1 MDLPADVKKQLMQM
15 AGITDPKEFDQMAE
29 KIAGKATQAAA
40 SSNNSTPKPPQQS
53 RQSPFQVHFVKLMAL
68 IELQSEI
75 SFESQNDLKAQ
86 IQEVYNILNSD
97 PDYHDIKTFIAKYF
111 TKEEK
116 SAKERAEMS
125 LLIRDRGNKAY
136 AKKEMDTALLHF
148 SQSSLMAPIDALG
161 KGREVAVALANR
173 SAVHFELENW

>member
-1 MDLPADVKKQLMQM
+1 M
-15 AGITDPKEFDQMAE
+15 
-29 KIAGKATQAAA
+29 
-40 SSNNSTPKPPQQS
+40 
-53 RQSPFQVHFVKLMAL
+53 MAL
-68 IELQSEI
+68 IEAQSESSTFACQDDI
-75 SFESQNDLKAQ
+75 QAQ
-86 IQEVYNILNSD
+86 IQHVYQILNTD
-97 PDYHDIKTFIAKYF
+97 PDYQDMKQFIHKYF
-111 TKEEK
+111 SKEEK

-148 SQSSLMAPIDALG
+148 SQSSLMAPIDPEG

>member
-29 KIAGKATQAAA
+29 KIAGKATQAAQ
-40 SSNNSTPKPPQQS
+40 NPTPKPPQQS

-68 IELQSEI
+68 IELQSGI
-75 SFESQNDLKAQ
+75 SFESQDDLKAQ
-86 IQEVYNILNSD
+86 IQEVYTILNSD
-97 PDYHDIKTFIAKYF
+97 PDYQDMSSFIGKYF